1 MICYL
6 IIFLDKKYPITSKNI
21 ENIISIIFLLIPIV
35 SFKSINIVETL
46 IPNIKIL
53 VCFEYFLNKYV
64 MILENIIIPI
74 NIPLPY
80 EVSTNKLDTIKLGCS
95 TLLIAII
102 IVL

>member
-35 SFKSINIVETL
+35 SFKSTNIVETL
-46 IPNIKIL
+46 IPNMKIL
-53 VCFEYFLNKYV
+53 VCFECFLNKYV

-80 EVSTNKLDTIKLGCS
+80 EVNTIKYNQSRL
-95 TLLIAII
+95 
-102 IVL
+102 